1 MEYKKLQIGK
11 KYSRKLLDQIL
22 ETDCFKKSREGLVY
36 PQGHTFLF
44 ITLDKRNKNEDL
56 RYNDYFEDNLF
67 HWDSQN
73 PQHINTPK
81 IKEMV
86 LGKVKVHLLVRV
98 FDKIKGKTQPY
109 TYCGLL
115 GYFKHDPATNR
126 PESKLT
132 PVHIIFKSLDYDESP
147 NENLKEIYNWSSV
160 TQLLGLIEDE
170 LEDDNDFDVLDLTD
184 ARKKVIKTIVQR
196 RGQKEFRRQLLEAYT
211 GKCAV
216 TRTGY
221 PQVLE
226 AAHIM
231 PYKGEHTNDIS
242 NGILLRSD
250 IHTLFDLGL
259 ISIADDYKILM
270 KSELMVTEYAE
281 LMGVILELPESQEM
295 RPNLEALAY
304 HREEFGFKT

>member
-36 PQGHTFLF
+36 PQGHTFF

-109 TYCGLL
+109 T
-115 GYFKHDPATNR
+115 
-126 PESKLT
+126 
-132 PVHIIFKSLDYDESP
+132 
-147 NENLKEIYNWSSV
+147 
-160 TQLLGLIEDE
+160 
-170 LEDDNDFDVLDLTD
+170 
-184 ARKKVIKTIVQR
+184 
-196 RGQKEFRRQLLEAYT
+196 
-211 GKCAV
+211 
-216 TRTGY
+216 
-221 PQVLE
+221 
-226 AAHIM
+226 
-231 PYKGEHTNDIS
+231 
-242 NGILLRSD
+242 
-250 IHTLFDLGL
+250 
-259 ISIADDYKILM
+259 
-270 KSELMVTEYAE
+270 
-281 LMGVILELPESQEM
+281 
-295 RPNLEALAY
+295 
-304 HREEFGFKT
+304 